1 MRKVFLFIAVC
12 LAFSSLVGCD
22 GKKKTDGDNAPTL
35 VDSNAAADSTLYGI
49 CGEGTSMSVLELIT
63 DKGDTLSLLLE
74 GADTCSN
81 VQGGLLAGDHLAVIS
96 CKTADGE
103 LFAKSVLNITSLM
116 GKWTSIDRH
125 FVLRSC
131 GKAVDRAE
139 VRIDSED
146 PQNVVGQIQARGTS
160 IMSGYYKNDEAT
172 KAAFSEDGW
181 LNTGDLGVIDADGNI
196 FIRGRSKNMILS
208 SNGQN
213 IYPEEI
219 EAAVNNQPYVVESVV
234 VDRASKLVA
243 LVYLDQKQIETDGL
257 DGEVL
262 SEKMHDM
269 QVILNKS
276 LPSYSQISK
285 VEIVDKP
292 FEKTPKMSIK
302 RFLYR

>member
-35 VDSNAAADSTLYGI
+35 VDSNAAADYTLYGI

-125 FVLRSC
+125 FVIEE
-131 GKAVDRAE
+131 GGVVTGD
-139 VRIDSED
+139 DSE
-146 PQNVVGQIQARGTS
+146 PNPYVEWKI
-160 IMSGYYKNDEAT
+160 N
-172 KAAFSEDGW
+172 
-181 LNTGDLGVIDADGNI
+181 N
-196 FIRGRSKNMILS
+196 GRLVLS
-208 SNGQN
+208 SDTFSVYGLGPDSLLLENQKG
-213 IYPEEI
+213 IYSYKRD
-219 EAAVNNQPYVVESVV
+219 V
-234 VDRASKLVA
+234 
-243 LVYLDQKQIETDGL
+243 KQ
-257 DGEVL
+257 
-262 SEKMHDM
+262 H
-269 QVILNKS
+269 
-276 LPSYSQISK
+276 
-285 VEIVDKP
+285 
-292 FEKTPKMSIK
+292 
-302 RFLYR
+302 